1 MAILR
6 SSFKSQLDFLTM
18 ENQKINAY
26 RVSLSDIVGVYE
38 NLSEGL

>member
-6 SSFKSQLDFLTM
+6 SSFTSQLDSLTM
-18 ENQKINAY
+18 ENQEINAY

-38 NLSEGL
+38 DLSEGL